1 MKGRSILFVQ
11 EACLDARMGQD
22 AQRKGAQM
30 S

>member
-11 EACLDARMGQD
+11 ETCLDARMMQD
-22 AQRKGAQM
+22 AQRGGTQM